1 MFDKS
6 VYIARRK
13 VLASKISSG
22 VVLMLGNSEAGC
34 NYTDNTYVFRQDS
47 TFLYY
52 FGLDKPDLAAV
63 IDIDSGEEIIF
74 GDDVD
79 IDDIIWMGPQPF
91 LKDEAAEVGV
101 GKTAPLAKLE
111 DYIKE
116 AAAKGRK
123 VHFIPQYRYH
133 NMIQLNRMLGIPF
146 EDMKKAPSL
155 ELILAVVS
163 QRLIKEPCEIEEIE
177 KACDLGYAMHYT
189 AMKMMKP
196 GMVEQEL
203 VGVMEGVCLS
213 GGYMTSFATILSQHG
228 ETLHNHKH
236 DGILTPGKLC
246 VIDAGAEIASH
257 YASDFTRTLPVGGKF
272 TQKQKDVYTIV
283 ATANQYALENA
294 RPGITYKDV
303 HLGASK
309 IILQGLANLGLVHG
323 DIEEMTAAG
332 VQGLFMPHGLGHN
345 MGLDVHDMENLGE
358 NYVGYGPGQERAK
371 QLGLGSLRMA
381 RMLEPGQVI
390 TDEPGIYFI
399 PALIEKWKKEGTNAQ
414 YVDFARLESYY
425 DFGGIRLEDD
435 ILITEKGARLLGRK
449 RLPIGVEQVE
459 EEMKDN

>member
-34 NYTDNTYVFRQDS
+34 NYTGNTYMFRQDS

-63 IDIDSGEEIIF
+63 IDIESGEEIIF

-79 IDDIIWMGPQPF
+79 IDDIIWMGPQPL

-228 ETLHNHKH
+228 ETLHNHIH

-246 VIDAGAEIASH
+246 VIDAGAESARITHPTSPVPFPWAAS
-257 YASDFTRTLPVGGKF
+257 LPRSRKM
-272 TQKQKDVYTIV
+272 
-283 ATANQYALENA
+283 
-294 RPGITYKDV
+294 
-303 HLGASK
+303 S
-309 IILQGLANLGLVHG
+309 
-323 DIEEMTAAG
+323 
-332 VQGLFMPHGLGHN
+332 
-345 MGLDVHDMENLGE
+345 
-358 NYVGYGPGQERAK
+358 
-371 QLGLGSLRMA
+371 
-381 RMLEPGQVI
+381 
-390 TDEPGIYFI
+390 
-399 PALIEKWKKEGTNAQ
+399 
-414 YVDFARLESYY
+414 
-425 DFGGIRLEDD
+425 IRLWPRPTSTPLKMPVPASP
-435 ILITEKGARLLGRK
+435 IRMSTSGPPRLSSRALRTSVWFTAISK
-449 RLPIGVEQVE
+449 R
-459 EEMKDN
+459 